1 MTDQQVITVTG
12 EGVVQVVPDRAQL
25 ILGVVTEDTTVS
37 NAQQK
42 NNELITEIILALNT
56 LGIPEDQIKTVTY
69 RIEPK
74 YDFIDGQQQFR
85 AYEVTHMV
93 QVVVED
99 LTQTGAVVDV
109 AVENGANMVTS
120 IQFTVADPTN
130 LYREA
135 LQLALEDARGKANAM
150 TNTLNVSL
158 VETPVKVIERS
169 VGGPVRFYDGAMLSS
184 AATPIQP
191 GSISIQA
198 SVEVIYSFQ

>member
-1 MTDQQVITVTG
+1 MTDQQIITVTG

-25 ILGVVTEDTTVS
+25 TLGVVTEDTTVS

-42 NNELITEIILALNT
+42 NNELITEIISALNT

-69 RIEPK
+69 RIEPR

-93 QVVVED
+93 QVNVED
-99 LTQTGAVVDV
+99 LTQTGAVVDA

-130 LYREA
+130 LYHEA

-150 TNTLNVSL
+150 TDTLNVSL

>member
-1 MTDQQVITVTG
+1 MTDQQIITVTG

-25 ILGVVTEDTTVS
+25 TLGVVTEDTTVS

-42 NNELITEIILALNT
+42 NNELITEIISALNT

-69 RIEPK
+69 RIEPR

-93 QVVVED
+93 QVIVED
-99 LTQTGAVVDV
+99 LTQTGAVVDA

-135 LQLALEDARGKANAM
+135 LQLAIEDARGKANAM
-150 TNTLNVSL
+150 TDTLNVSL

>member
-1 MTDQQVITVTG
+1 MTDQQIITVTG

-25 ILGVVTEDTTVS
+25 TLGVVTEDTTVS

-42 NNELITEIILALNT
+42 NNELITEIISALNT

-69 RIEPK
+69 RIEPR

-93 QVVVED
+93 QVIVED
-99 LTQTGAVVDV
+99 LTQTGAVVDA

-150 TNTLNVSL
+150 TDTLNVSL